1 MSDKLPTGFPLLNDK
16 LIAVQEMKERT
27 VAPEDEAVQKV
38 VGGDSSRAIPMQVWK
53 EGNLEQ
59 MTARADRKPHEFRT
73 LEEQLKRNGSLII
86 ERAKSK
92 QFCEIY
98 EGVRKAVD
106 DLYMFFQLT
115 ENNSPVATDQAGCV
129 LASRFLLR
137 MLALEQDS
145 HDDGYTEKMVAP
157 ILAWDEGIPSLIWTE
172 NLRDLQVG
180 KRSAMWFA
188 FYGDGDIVMHKQLA
202 NGEGSTTYA
211 FKYDQHDLR
220 TFYEMILE
228 YGGKPDA

>member
-38 VGGDSSRAIPMQVWK
+38 VGGDSSKAIPMQVWK
-53 EGNLEQ
+53 SGDLEQ

-73 LEEQLKRNGSLII
+73 LEEQLKRNGLLII
-86 ERAKSK
+86 ERARSK
-92 QFCEIY
+92 QFSSIY
-98 EGVRKAVD
+98 EDVRKTVYK
-106 DLYMFFQLT
+106 LYEIFQLT

-145 HDDGYTEKMVAP
+145 HDDGYTEEMVAP
-157 ILAWDEGIPSLIWTE
+157 IMAWDEGIPSLIWTE
-172 NLRDLQVG
+172 SLHFLQVG
-180 KRSAMWFA
+180 KCSGMWFA